1 VPWPEPAEP
10 ADPVSPPTTV
20 DATRPEAIAA
30 AFVAALRQVGMGVPV
45 GSAVAYFEA
54 LGVLGLVDRD
64 QVYWAGRATLVPD
77 REDVAIYDHVF
88 RAFWDGHALIIDDRP
103 PEDETVMV
111 AVDDDDPDPG
121 DGEAHDDAE
130 IITLRYSATEVLG
143 SKDFAAYDAAE
154 LAEAHRLMAQMVVV
168 GGRRSSR
175 RRIAT
180 HRDGGRP
187 DLRRTVR
194 RAMRTGGEPIER
206 RFTRTGDRPRRVVFL
221 LDVSGSMEVYA
232 RALIRFVQAAVSGRR
247 RVEVFTLGTRL
258 TRVTRELSTRDP
270 DRALAA
276 TTAAV
281 EDWSGGTRLGESL
294 ARFNDQWGQRG
305 TARGATVVIL
315 SDGWDRGTPE
325 VMDEQM
331 ARLARVA
338 HRVVWV
344 NPLKAS
350 PGYQPLAQGMAAAL
364 PHVDQFIEGHCL
376 DSLHIL
382 VDLLAE

>member
-1 VPWPEPAEP
+1 M
-10 ADPVSPPTTV
+10 VSTV
-20 DATRPEAIAA
+20 DSTRPEAIAA
-30 AFVAALRQVGMGVPV
+30 TVVAALRRVGMAVPV

-54 LGVLGLVDRD
+54 LGALGLDDRD
-64 QVYWAGRATLVPD
+64 RVYWAGRATLVPD
-77 REDVAIYDHVF
+77 REDVSLYDHVF
-88 RAFWDGHALIIDDRP
+88 RAFWDGHALIIDDR
-103 PEDETVMV
+103 ETSDDSLTV
-111 AVDDDDPDPG
+111 AVDDEDPDAG
-121 DGEAHDDAE
+121 DGSGDDDAE
-130 IITLRYSATEVLG
+130 VITLRYSATEVLG
-143 SKDFAAYDAAE
+143 AKDFAAYDAAE

-175 RRIAT
+175 RRIPTSRNA
-180 HRDGGRP
+180 GRP

-206 RFTRTGDRPRRVVFL
+206 RFTRTGERPRRVVFL
-221 LDVSGSMEVYA
+221 LDVSGSMEAYA
-232 RALIRFVQAAVSGRR
+232 RALIRFAQAAVSGRR

-270 DRALAA
+270 DRALVAA
-276 TTAAV
+276 TAAV
-281 EDWSGGTRLGESL
+281 DDWSGGTRLGESL

-305 TARGATVVIL
+305 MARGATVVIL

-325 VMDEQM
+325 LMDEQM
-331 ARLARVA
+331 GRLARVA

-376 DSLHIL
+376 DSLEIL
-382 VDLLAE
+382 TGLLAE

>member
-1 VPWPEPAEP
+1 M
-10 ADPVSPPTTV
+10 VSTV
-20 DATRPEAIAA
+20 DSTRPEAIAA
-30 AFVAALRQVGMGVPV
+30 AFVAALRRVGMAVPV

-54 LGVLGLVDRD
+54 LGALGLDDRD
-64 QVYWAGRATLVPD
+64 RVYWAGRATLVPD
-77 REDVAIYDHVF
+77 REDVSLYDHVF
-88 RAFWDGHALIIDDRP
+88 RAFWDGHALIIDDR
-103 PEDETVMV
+103 ETSDDSLTV
-111 AVDDDDPDPG
+111 AVDDEDPDAG
-121 DGEAHDDAE
+121 DGSGDDDAE
-130 IITLRYSATEVLG
+130 VITLRYSATEVLG

-175 RRIAT
+175 RRIPTA
-180 HRDGGRP
+180 RSAGRP

-206 RFTRTGDRPRRVVFL
+206 RFTRTGERPRRVVFL
-221 LDVSGSMEVYA
+221 LDVSGSMEAYA
-232 RALIRFVQAAVSGRR
+232 RALIRFAQAAVSGRR

-270 DRALAA
+270 DRALVAA
-276 TTAAV
+276 TAAV
-281 EDWSGGTRLGESL
+281 DDWSGGTRLGESL

-305 TARGATVVIL
+305 MARGATVVIL

-325 VMDEQM
+325 LMDEQM
-331 ARLARVA
+331 GRLARVA

-376 DSLHIL
+376 DSLEIL
-382 VDLLAE
+382 TGLLAE